1 MEQVYTGDDRGNPFE
16 WLTEIDCPVCVATTE
31 QSWPIYK
38 MMASRAVALIPQVSE
53 WSFAGVG
60 HCVGQ
65 EDPKLLLGAL
75 QIFEAKHR

>member
-1 MEQVYTGDDRGNPFE
+1 
-16 WLTEIDCPVCVATTE
+16 
-31 QSWPIYK
+31 

-65 EDPKLLLGAL
+65 EDPKLLLEAL
-75 QIFEAKHR
+75 QIFEAEDR

>member
-1 MEQVYTGDDRGNPFE
+1 MEQVYTGDGRGNPFA

-31 QSWPIYK
+31 QSWAIYK

-53 WSFAGVG
+53 WNFAGVG

-75 QIFEAKHR
+75 QIFEAKDR

>member
-1 MEQVYTGDDRGNPFE
+1 
-16 WLTEIDCPVCVATTE
+16 
-31 QSWPIYK
+31 

-53 WSFAGVG
+53 WRFAGVG

-75 QIFEAKHR
+75 QIFEAKDR